1 MKSGSGIGTDH
12 NQEPVNGHGQSE
24 GCNAAT
30 PPSKGGA
37 DATAP
42 SRLPAAPVD
51 PPQERVRH
59 QAGGGSRGTHGSSS
73 ATVGVDQ
80 KGEVPAAI
88 PLPGS
93 PAPSS
98 AGSSP
103 SNPSL
108 DSAWPFGAGTVSSA
122 AIDCKEV
129 FHRLVRAQTAIN
141 EAGRGS
147 AEEWEKKKK
156 KPEEEQVE
164 SAHPKKAHWS
174 KLKNYF
180 TRKVVDRERW
190 EMYQEH
196 VGQQT
201 NPIAEVF
208 DYYRVPEDMA
218 VCVNLDAYLRFRP
231 VYGDGECFYRSF
243 IFSYLEQVL
252 DRQDTHEEHRLLD
265 TIKRVSMQHTNLGWT
280 SSGFRRS
287 YKEMHNCL
295 TVVAC
300 HHSFTHCWH
309 KLKFEVYCK
318 VNKPILTKMNLKRNL
333 LPEEQ

>member
-1 MKSGSGIGTDH
+1 MKSGSGTDH
-12 NQEPVNGHGQSE
+12 NQEHGQRQDSK
-24 GCNAAT
+24 NAAT
-30 PPSKGGA
+30 PSSDGGA
-37 DATAP
+37 EASSP
-42 SRLPAAPVD
+42 SRLPAAPVGR
-51 PPQERVRH
+51 PQERVRQ
-59 QAGGGSRGTHGSSS
+59 QAGGGSRGAHGSSS
-73 ATVGVDQ
+73 AAVGVDQ
-80 KGEVPAAI
+80 KGKGPAAI
-88 PLPGS
+88 PLPEP

-103 SNPSL
+103 STPSL
-108 DSAWPFGAGTVSSA
+108 DSGWPFGAGTVSSA
-122 AIDCKEV
+122 TIDCKEV
-129 FHRLVRAQTAIN
+129 FDRLVRAQAAIN
-141 EAGRGS
+141 EAGRGM
-147 AEEWEKKKK
+147 AEEGDKKKK
-156 KPEEEQVE
+156 KPEEAEQAE
-164 SAHPKKAHWS
+164 SSHHKKALWS
-174 KLKNYF
+174 KLRNYF
-180 TRKVVDRERW
+180 TREVVDREKW
-190 EMYQEH
+190 EMYEEH
-196 VGQQT
+196 VGHQT

-208 DYYRVPEDMA
+208 DYYRVPDDMA
-218 VCVNLDAYLRFRP
+218 ICVNLDAYLRFRP

-265 TIKRVSMQHTNLGWT
+265 TIKRVSTQHTNLGWT

>member
-1 MKSGSGIGTDH
+1 MKSGSGTDH
-12 NQEPVNGHGQSE
+12 YQEPVNGQREDSKNGAE
-24 GCNAAT
+24 AAQ
-30 PPSKGGA
+30 GGA
-37 DATAP
+37 EASSP
-42 SRLPAAPVD
+42 SRLPAAPAGR
-51 PPQERVRH
+51 PQERVRQ
-59 QAGGGSRGTHGSSS
+59 QAGGGSRGTNGSSS
-73 ATVGVDQ
+73 ATVGA
-80 KGEVPAAI
+80 EVTAAI
-88 PLPGS
+88 PLPEP

-103 SNPSL
+103 STPSL
-108 DSAWPFGAGTVSSA
+108 DSGWPFGAGTVSSA

-129 FHRLVRAQTAIN
+129 FDRLVRAQAAIK

-147 AEEWEKKKK
+147 AEEGEKKKKK
-156 KPEEEQVE
+156 KPEEAEQAE
-164 SAHPKKAHWS
+164 SSHPKKALWS

-180 TRKVVDRERW
+180 TREVVDREKW
-190 EMYQEH
+190 EMYDEH
-196 VGQQT
+196 VGHQT

-208 DYYRVPEDMA
+208 DYNRVPDDMA
-218 VCVNLDAYLRFRP
+218 ICVNLDAYLRFRP

-265 TIKRVSMQHTNLGWT
+265 TIKRVSTQHTNLGWT